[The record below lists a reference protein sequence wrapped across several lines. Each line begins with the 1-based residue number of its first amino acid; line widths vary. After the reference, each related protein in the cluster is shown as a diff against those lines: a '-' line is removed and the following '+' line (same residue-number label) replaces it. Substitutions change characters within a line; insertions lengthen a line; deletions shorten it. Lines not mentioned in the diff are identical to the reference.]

1 MSTVAATAAKVDS
14 PARCWG
20 YNPPMKP
27 RSRRTFLRDV
37 AAGAAGGVLAVAPTA
52 RASTAASQD
61 RVAGAN
67 RRVRVGLIG
76 CGGQGSG
83 DLRNALR
90 LGAQVVALCDV
101 DDEQAART
109 AQRVDREFNQKPEL
123 TTRDFRRVLER
134 PDVDAVIIA
143 TPDHWHALPTVM
155 ACQAGK
161 DVYVEKPLALTI
173 GEGRVMVN
181 AARRHN
187 RVVQMGTQQRSST
200 HFRDAV
206 EFVKSGALGKIRV
219 VKTWA
224 YQDWMGNIARVPDSE
239 PASTV
244 DYDMWLGPAPKRP
257 FNKNRFH
264 FNFRWYYDYS
274 GGLMTDWGAH
284 MIDIA
289 NWAMGVTSPKSATSV
304 GGKFGFPDDAEET
317 PDTQQALWE
326 YDGYSMIWEHATA
339 IGQGPYLRDHG
350 VAFHGNNGVLVVDRG
365 GWEVLPETETKDGRK
380 RYRMMGEPR
389 RGSSGDMGLAHMKDF
404 LDALDTRKRP
414 ASDVEI
420 GHNSMIAC
428 HLANIA
434 FRTGRVVHWDA
445 AREQITGDAEA
456 QKLVLKPY
464 RAPWV
469 LPTIAAPATVAG

>member
-1 MSTVAATAAKVDS
+1 
-14 PARCWG
+14 
-20 YNPPMKP
+20 MKQ
-27 RSRRTFLRDV
+27 RRTRRTFIQNV
-37 AAGAAGGVLAVAPTA
+37 AAGVAGGALLP
-52 RASTAASQD
+52 STTSAALSIDAASQD

-67 RRVRVGLIG
+67 RRIRVGLIG
-76 CGGQGSG
+76 CGGQGVG
-83 DLRNALR
+83 DLRAALR
-90 LGAQVVALCDV
+90 LGAQCVALCDV
-101 DDEQAART
+101 DDEQVRKAAERIM
-109 AQRVDREFNQKPEL
+109 REFNQTAPF
-123 TTRDFRRVLER
+123 TTRDFRRVLDR
-134 PDVDAVIIA
+134 QDVDAVIVG
-143 TPDHWHALPTVM
+143 TPDHWHAIPTIM

-181 AARRHN
+181 AARRYN
-187 RVVQMGTQQRSST
+187 RVVQMGTQQRSAS
-200 HFRDAV
+200 HFKSAV
-206 EFVKSGALGKIRV
+206 DYVKSGALGKIRV

-224 YQDWMGNIARVPDSE
+224 YQDWMGNIAPVPDSAV
-239 PASTV
+239 PPGV

-289 NWAMGVTSPKSATSV
+289 NWGMGVTVPKSATSV

-326 YDGYSMIWEHATA
+326 FDGFSMIWEHATA
-339 IGQGPYLRDHG
+339 IGQGPYMKDHG
-350 VAFHGNNGVLVVDRG
+350 VAFHGNNGILVVDRS
-365 GWEVLPETETKDGRK
+365 GWEVFSETGRNGWDGAK
-380 RYRMMGEPR
+380 AYRMKGEPR
-389 RGSSGDMGLAHMKDF
+389 RGASGDMHQAHVKDF
-404 LDALDTRKRP
+404 LDCMDSRKRTV
-414 ASDVEI
+414 SDVEI
-420 GHNSMIAC
+420 GHNSMIGC

-445 AREQITGDAEA
+445 AREQIKGDPEA

-464 RAPWV
+464 RAPWT
-469 LPTIAAPATVAG
+469 LPTIAPPASVV